1 MPTQFLH
8 ISAKVLLGIW
18 SLGFFLFGADALIHL
33 LIILAVGAL
42 IARYVI
48 GRKIVGKL
56 IIKKRHQP

>member
-18 SLGFFLFGADALIHL
+18 GLGFFLFGAGALIHL
-33 LIILAVGAL
+33 LLFLVVGAL

-48 GRKIVGKL
+48 GRKIVGNS
-56 IIKKRHQP
+56 KKSKTN